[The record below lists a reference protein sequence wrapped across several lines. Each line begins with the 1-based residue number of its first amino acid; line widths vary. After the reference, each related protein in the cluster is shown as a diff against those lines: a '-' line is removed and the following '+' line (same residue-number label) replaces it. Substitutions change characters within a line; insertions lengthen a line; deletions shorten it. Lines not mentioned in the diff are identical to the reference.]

1 MSDQITKLRKRI
13 EKIEALKMTSPW
25 GPEYQLWKD
34 LTEKLVKEIF
44 GSKGLRLFKQQNAV
58 VLDNDA
64 YIRELNGR
72 KHILE
77 GLIENQD
84 EYKPDI
90 EDKQNKK
97 EPAAVRFTES
107 ARNNVFINSQ
117 IHGGVEIDGQ
127 GNSFIETKI
136 NTLKKEHPFWFWFGT
151 LGTLIGIITG
161 LMFLAQYFGIL
172 SNSWSSNLSLISTR
186 TDIATTTPKVS
197 DIFSRYNEM
206 DRALDQ
212 QNFLK
217 DYIGVTVYGTGTFN
231 NIAGS
236 FGMDNNYYLYLN
248 TPGALVSC
256 GFENVDE
263 VTKRRLDLLR
273 AANRV
278 SFLGTFT
285 GSTLNG
291 GNSWYMRD
299 CSFAN

>member
-1 MSDQITKLRKRI
+1 M
-13 EKIEALKMTSPW
+13 SPW
-25 GPEYQLWKD
+25 GPEYQLWNN

-44 GSKGLRLFKQQNAV
+44 GLDGLILLRQQNAV
-58 VLDNDA
+58 VLDDEA
-64 YIRELNGR
+64 YLRELSDR

-77 GLIENQD
+77 GLIKNRD

-90 EDKQNKK
+90 ENIQRNTNYV
-97 EPAAVRFTES
+97 AVKLTES
-107 ARNNVFINSQ
+107 ARNNVFIDSQ
-117 IHGGVEIDGQ
+117 IRGGVEVAGQ

-136 NTLKKEHPFWFWFGT
+136 NSLKAEHPFWFWFGT
-151 LGTLIGIITG
+151 FGTLIGIITG
-161 LMFLAQYFGIL
+161 LMFLAQYFGVLPI
-172 SNSWSSNLSLISTR
+172 SWSDNLPLIPVSE
-186 TDIATTTPKVS
+186 DAATTTLKVS

-206 DRALDQ
+206 NRVIDQ

-217 DYIGVTVYGTGTFN
+217 DYIGVTVYGSGTFN

-236 FGMDNNYYLYLN
+236 WGTEGSYYLYLN
-248 TPGALVSC
+248 ISGALISC
-256 GFENVDE
+256 GFENTDE

-273 AANRV
+273 IGSKI

-291 GNSWYMRD
+291 GNNWYIKN